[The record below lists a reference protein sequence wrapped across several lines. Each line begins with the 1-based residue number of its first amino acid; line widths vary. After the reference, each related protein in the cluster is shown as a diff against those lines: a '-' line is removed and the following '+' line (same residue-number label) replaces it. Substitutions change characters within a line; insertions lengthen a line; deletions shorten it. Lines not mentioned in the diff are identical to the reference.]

1 MILGERGQALSPLTP
16 CVYLS
21 LPQAPEHLLPHMAEL
36 KKELLALRAQLGY
49 KSQALAS
56 LQQRQGTDVQGELS
70 PGGQGDDPQ
79 PAAPSQGLRGAPSW
93 HTSRPEGW
101 QDHGILQHSSAPPP
115 SHNSSGPHQCL
126 FPPVLLQ
133 ALRDHDREQAGALG
147 PRIQLVTEQCERR
160 IERWP
165 EVQATIDAW

>member
-101 QDHGILQHSSAPPP
+101 QDHGICPAQLNTPPQAITPPGLTSVSFPQSCCRPCGTTTGSRPEPWGRGSS
-115 SHNSSGPHQCL
+115 
-126 FPPVLLQ
+126 
-133 ALRDHDREQAGALG
+133 
-147 PRIQLVTEQCERR
+147 
-160 IERWP
+160 W
-165 EVQATIDAW
+165 